1 MKNSL
6 SKQGRLDFTVS
17 PKLQTIWGFREAT
30 VFALE
35 GWGASLFVASMLLN
49 VVSGMIAGVLLLI
62 LAVVLLLSHLGHP
75 FRAWMA
81 IRNVRRSWV
90 SRGTVTIGGFIGLG
104 ALYVGAPLVLGW
116 HMGEG
121 LANAVQ
127 LVMILAGVFILL
139 YPGLAMA
146 ASPAIPF
153 WSTGLLP
160 MLSLANGLAS
170 GGIVVLVYLSFEPQL
185 GSQLGSLN
193 AAWLQQVFLIGVALI
208 TLVYLVTMRTAG
220 TAAHLSVSYLV
231 KQEPLLFWALTV
243 GAGIVLPIIAVGLT
257 VNAPVAPLGLLW
269 VGLVTRLV
277 GDVCGRYAWLK
288 AGIFDAVLQ
297 PTRRV

>member
-6 SKQGRLDFTVS
+6 STQGRLDFTVS

-35 GWGASLFVASMLLN
+35 GWGASLFVAFMFLN
-49 VVSGMIAGVLLLI
+49 VAAGMIVGVVLLV

-116 HMGEG
+116 ELTGG

-127 LVMILAGVFILL
+127 LVIILAGVFILL

-160 MLSLANGLAS
+160 VLSMANGLAS
-170 GGIVVLVYLSFEPQL
+170 GGVVVLTYLTFEPQL
-185 GSQLGSLN
+185 GSQLGALN
-193 AAWLQQVFLIGVALI
+193 PVWLQLACLIGVGLI
-208 TLVYLVTMRTAG
+208 TLVYMVTMRTAG
-220 TAAHLSVSYLV
+220 TAANLSVSYLV
-231 KQEPLLFWALTV
+231 KQEPWLFWVLSV
-243 GAGIVLPIIAVGLT
+243 GAGIVVPMAAVALT
-257 VNAPVAPLGLLW
+257 LDAAVAPAGVMW
-269 VGLVTRLV
+269 VALAARLV
-277 GDVCGRYAWLK
+277 GDICGRYAWLK